1 MYLPP
6 KADDRKGRRHV
17 CSLLNTYC
25 PFHVISINSPSL
37 PCAMSVI
44 APMCVRYHSF
54 CHFEYQ
60 SFQELRRHHR
70 TSPTGVLGLSFC
82 TLRIHRLL
90 IDQSKLD
97 SWAYLT
103 PDPLKW
109 DRARITN
116 GLRGPM
122 LQQTHTYGTSRA
134 TPQRAKCGLELWVGE
149 LRPFQYTNASRTER
163 SDAVVSGCRSEEADG
178 GEIIVS

>member
-1 MYLPP
+1 MLLRGGGRPWGIIVDINGLVRCCRSSSSVREVSVVTGMYLHVPP

-17 CSLLNTYC
+17 CSLLNTHR

-37 PCAMSVI
+37 PCAMSVT

-82 TLRIHRLL
+82 TLRIHRLV

-103 PDPLKW
+103 PDP
-109 DRARITN
+109 
-116 GLRGPM
+116 
-122 LQQTHTYGTSRA
+122 
-134 TPQRAKCGLELWVGE
+134 
-149 LRPFQYTNASRTER
+149 
-163 SDAVVSGCRSEEADG
+163 
-178 GEIIVS
+178 

>member
-1 MYLPP
+1 MSAL
-6 KADDRKGRRHV
+6 
-17 CSLLNTYC
+17 CSTRIAHSTRC
-25 PFHVISINSPSL
+25 RSTHTPSL
-37 PCAMSVI
+37 PCAISVI
-44 APMCVRYHSF
+44 APHVRRYHSF

-109 DRARITN
+109 GSSPN
-116 GLRGPM
+116 SGLRGSM

-134 TPQRAKCGLELWVGE
+134 TPSRAKHGLELRGGE

>member
-1 MYLPP
+1 MSAL
-6 KADDRKGRRHV
+6 
-17 CSLLNTYC
+17 CSTRIAHSTRC
-25 PFHVISINSPSL
+25 QPTHTPSL
-37 PCAMSVI
+37 PCAISVI
-44 APMCVRYHSF
+44 
-54 CHFEYQ
+54 
-60 SFQELRRHHR
+60 LRRHHR

-109 DRARITN
+109 GSSPN
-116 GLRGPM
+116 SGLRGSM

-134 TPQRAKCGLELWVGE
+134 TPPRAKHRLELRAGE
-149 LRPFQYTNASRTER
+149 LRPSQYTNASRTER
-163 SDAVVSGCRSEEADG
+163 SDAVVSGCRSEETDG

>member
-17 CSLLNTYC
+17 GSLLNAHR

-109 DRARITN
+109 DRARITGFEVPCYN
-116 GLRGPM
+116 RHTPTARVVQLLKGQNAGLN
-122 LQQTHTYGTSRA
+122 YG
-134 TPQRAKCGLELWVGE
+134 
-149 LRPFQYTNASRTER
+149 
-163 SDAVVSGCRSEEADG
+163 
-178 GEIIVS
+178 